1 MKYTAPYFS
10 LHDTDQFESPFDVIQ
25 HYLNGDIFKDNG
37 GGTVHLI
44 TPLVHENTIKSRWYH
59 GDILPDVVEML
70 LNDKGQDGSFLV
82 RASYKS
88 PGDYALCVRVK
99 DEIIN
104 VKIHGKGK
112 KFDLGAGKQFDSVED
127 LIEYYRKYPFS
138 VSGGTQVVLYQ
149 EMECEPNFDPV
160 GGACL
165 SRNKTFPRY
174 LIPVFSQE
182 NVWKKYK
189 RYLLTIDGATV
200 PLIHPQVRVKGGM
213 IKAEPDGTIDTRGN
227 PNELECQFQFWLL
240 RNHPSRN
247 IFCIQSCAYQD
258 LYWHWGNVGEQIRLL
273 KINDDHER
281 DVALRI
287 RWVLIQDPED
297 HKKNLL
303 QAWDEIHQRSS
314 PKYLVFNSLET
325 EKVKPD
331 RYGKENSYTI
341 VAFLYSSLTYAKQN
355 AAITKREIH
364 SP

>member
-1 MKYTAPYFS
+1 MNWNVSEYKYAYNCMLTA
-10 LHDTDQFESPFDVIQ
+10 
-25 HYLNGDIFKDNG
+25 
-37 GGTVHLI
+37 
-44 TPLVHENTIKSRWYH
+44 
-59 GDILPDVVEML
+59 
-70 LNDKGQDGSFLV
+70 
-82 RASYKS
+82 
-88 PGDYALCVRVK
+88 
-99 DEIIN
+99 
-104 VKIHGKGK
+104 
-112 KFDLGAGKQFDSVED
+112 
-127 LIEYYRKYPFS
+127 
-138 VSGGTQVVLYQ
+138 
-149 EMECEPNFDPV
+149 
-160 GGACL
+160 L
-165 SRNKTFPRY
+165 ST
-174 LIPVFSQE
+174 
-182 NVWKKYK
+182 
-189 RYLLTIDGATV
+189 G
-200 PLIHPQVRVKGGM
+200 
-213 IKAEPDGTIDTRGN
+213 
-227 PNELECQFQFWLL
+227 QFQFWLL

-273 KINDDHER
+273 VSPHVLWLQAYIFSCCVHLFQKINDDHER